1 MYYKSSAAKVL
12 VISLILILLISISIA
27 HSFAQT
33 GQIQKIIVKRT
44 IYVYQG
50 FLIVNDS
57 ISLPN
62 NLTSLY
68 YYYTPF
74 EFDSIYDIK
83 ISPPLTPVI
92 GGQYFN
98 GLQGYK
104 LVLNGQSYV
113 NILTVYNYTIFT
125 RTQVGYAVNM
135 SAYPIINYPI
145 YNGSAIVIFKFG
157 VSTYFASS
165 PNGTKEKL
173 SSSGEATISYDIKN
187 ITSFN
192 RTPLYFNFTANNPI
206 QFPLITDLTREVQ
219 VINQNEAQITD
230 HVTIEYV
237 GFGES
242 ISQWVPPLLP
252 GSKVVQVY
260 DSIGNLTYQNGAISL
275 RYPLE
280 SSVLGG
286 TVASLTI
293 VSKINLSVLSNG
305 TTYLIYY
312 NFLANNSYLI
322 ETFTLKID
330 NNYISNIKLQ
340 PTPDYF
346 NSSQYIYTLK
356 KVFPGEKFLVIVSGS
371 LQTFIPTL
379 NIFNQILF
387 VLTIVSFISF
397 FYIRY
402 YYKAPRIEE
411 RIKVPTLKKYIELIE
426 SLVINNEEMM
436 RLDEQLR
443 KGTIKKRD
451 YNIRFENLNKERVSS
466 ERELKKLSAQIT
478 KENPS
483 LTKLLSELESTYQK
497 LIKDSNSLKDLID
510 SYEQK
515 RIKIDQYRRMYNLYM
530 RGIQTAKS
538 KIDSILSEL
547 RTKIE

>member
-1 MYYKSSAAKVL
+1 
-12 VISLILILLISISIA
+12 
-27 HSFAQT
+27 
-33 GQIQKIIVKRT
+33 
-44 IYVYQG
+44 
-50 FLIVNDS
+50 
-57 ISLPN
+57 
-62 NLTSLY
+62 
-68 YYYTPF
+68 
-74 EFDSIYDIK
+74 
-83 ISPPLTPVI
+83 
-92 GGQYFN
+92 
-98 GLQGYK
+98 
-104 LVLNGQSYV
+104 
-113 NILTVYNYTIFT
+113 
-125 RTQVGYAVNM
+125 
-135 SAYPIINYPI
+135 
-145 YNGSAIVIFKFG
+145 
-157 VSTYFASS
+157 
-165 PNGTKEKL
+165 
-173 SSSGEATISYDIKN
+173 
-187 ITSFN
+187 
-192 RTPLYFNFTANNPI
+192 
-206 QFPLITDLTREVQ
+206 
-219 VINQNEAQITD
+219 
-230 HVTIEYV
+230 
-237 GFGES
+237 
-242 ISQWVPPLLP
+242 
-252 GSKVVQVY
+252 
-260 DSIGNLTYQNGAISL
+260 
-275 RYPLE
+275 
-280 SSVLGG
+280 
-286 TVASLTI
+286 
-293 VSKINLSVLSNG
+293 
-305 TTYLIYY
+305 
-312 NFLANNSYLI
+312 
-322 ETFTLKID
+322 
-330 NNYISNIKLQ
+330 
-340 PTPDYF
+340 
-346 NSSQYIYTLK
+346 
-356 KVFPGEKFLVIVSGS
+356 VIVSGS

-411 RIKVPTLKKYIELIE
+411 RIKVPILKKYIELIE